1 MPNPKRKFSHQRTA
15 KRRTHYTAVLP
26 EIGEDRRSGGETLHL
41 NHSAT
46 PDGYYKGRRLP
57 GFRDKRRPAAED

>member
-15 KRRTHYTAVLP
+15 KRRTHYTTSLP
-26 EIGEDRRSGGETLHL
+26 EVTETKNVRGEPLAR
-41 NHSAT
+41 NHCAS

-57 GFRDKRRPAAED
+57 GYKDKGA

>member
-15 KRRTHYTAVLP
+15 KRRTHYTAQLP
-26 EIGEDRRSGGETLHL
+26 EVTPTKNVQGEPFSLRHCAS
-41 NHSAT
+41 

-57 GFRDKRRPAAED
+57 GFKDK